1 MTLNLTGPQIACARR
16 SYGMT
21 AIELAERADIS
32 VGWLLAL
39 ENGREATDR
48 LVELNKALIDYVL
61 SRGRS

>member
-1 MTLNLTGPQIACARR
+1 MTLNLTVPQIACARR

-48 LVELNKALIDYVL
+48 LVKLNEALIDYVL